1 MFRRYTDCHISSVY
15 DEIFDPT
22 EKCCICGGGEVMTQ
36 EVYDSIPE
44 NEFNCRTSD
53 YRTVASDPNWDV
65 TDVKADV
72 NRESGLTLMALTAV
86 QKT

>member
-1 MFRRYTDCHISSVY
+1 
-15 DEIFDPT
+15 
-22 EKCCICGGGEVMTQ
+22 MTQ

-65 TDVKADV
+65 INVKADV